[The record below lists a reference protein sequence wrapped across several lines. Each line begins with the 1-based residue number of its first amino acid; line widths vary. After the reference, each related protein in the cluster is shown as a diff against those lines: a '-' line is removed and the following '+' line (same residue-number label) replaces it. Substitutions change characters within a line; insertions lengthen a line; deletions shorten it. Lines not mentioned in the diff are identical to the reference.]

1 MPLGKQLEHF
11 PGRSL
16 DKLTLQAVPNHRL
29 VAFAATG
36 SFLNAASSEQS
47 ALDHRVLVTGIAGL
61 LRPKKIPRLDPSA
74 CALE

>member
-16 DKLTLQAVPNHRL
+16 EKLTLQAVPNHRL